1 MKPQGLTRTKYRKSY
16 DQNYWG
22 IEPSDKE
29 VNISHLKQIKV
40 WYESWLL

>member
-40 WYESWLL
+40 